1 MRIAANRDRCTSS
14 GSCVRLAPEVFDQ
27 SEEDGAVEVLTPE
40 PSALLWAAVREA
52 AMLCPVRAITLT
64 E

>member
-1 MRIAANRDRCTSS
+1 MRVEANRDRCTSS

-27 SEEDGAVEVLTPE
+27 SDEDGAVDVLTPE
-40 PSALLWAAVREA
+40 PSASLWAAVREA
-52 AMLCPVRAITLT
+52 ATLCPVRAITLT